1 MPSFSFVRI
10 RCLRICLPS
19 VLLNNSFAA
28 ALSASLGNVSIKALM
43 SFSVFLPLA
52 DRVLRLTASSSCSAI
67 LSPFCPLSTTEAPY
81 RSCRFIAANSSFSE
95 MLRKSSGMAASSS
108 LPAFNSA
115 ISKGLRLSSGIVSI
129 SLLRA
134 SNSSLRELSSFL
146 RVSESISVSPA
157 TRFCSSFINV

>member
-10 RCLRICLPS
+10 RCLRICLPF

-28 ALSASLGNVSIKALM
+28 ALSASLGKVSIKAIM
-43 SFSVFLPLA
+43 SFSVFFLLA
-52 DRVLRLTASSSCSAI
+52 DGVLESRASTSCSAI
-67 LSPFCPLSTTEAPY
+67 SSPFCPLSTTEAPY
-81 RSCRFIAANSSFSE
+81 RSRRFIAASSSFSE
-95 MLRKSSGMAASSS
+95 VLRKSSGIAANSFF
-108 LPAFNSA
+108 PAFNSS
-115 ISKGLRLSSGIVSI
+115 ISKGLRLSSGIVSS

-157 TRFCSSFINV
+157 TKFCSSFINV